1 MKPARLVAA
10 ALAVDDQIV
19 TSAAAAAVA
28 SAPTLLAELSL
39 RKPQVQKVWIE
50 ALKREDG
57 AWRIKPNVFALR
69 NEVFDRFLSNELASD
84 LLEYLVLGPLGNV
97 LDYPRRED
105 VWQALPGRCRNVCL
119 ASTAAAWARALP
131 DRVSQSEYLHLEY
144 ELSVALASPKM
155 LQEMKAALERL
166 AFEDVLN
173 VFTGNAQLP
182 EALFTEVFE
191 IFYRSNRHPSGEE
204 FDRAARLV
212 ATRDWRHLTRNLLK
226 RYGVTEDLRG
236 FFHICADHLDFLD
249 RIWHRISRP
258 STSEFHDLFVETA
271 SELYPLGPTDGE
283 IWARAGGDPS
293 QLDVSGTGKQ
303 QWAAAIRKIRNG
315 NQVRAPSLIAAMLV
329 DYPFNNRLDC
339 LAKEYQ

>member
-1 MKPARLVAA
+1 MPWLLAWTRRGNRNNSDLSDALIAAGFVQSETATLINRHDGELTEALKEACERDRDRYGDGAVEHILGLMKPARLVAA

-97 LDYPRRED
+97 LDYPRRAD

-182 EALFTEVFE
+182 EALFT
-191 IFYRSNRHPSGEE
+191 GG
-204 FDRAARLV
+204 L
-212 ATRDWRHLTRNLLK
+212 RNLLP
-226 RYGVTEDLRG
+226 VQ
-236 FFHICADHLDFLD
+236 
-249 RIWHRISRP
+249 P
-258 STSEFHDLFVETA
+258 A
-271 SELYPLGPTDGE
+271 SF
-283 IWARAGGDPS
+283 R
-293 QLDVSGTGKQ
+293 
-303 QWAAAIRKIRNG
+303 
-315 NQVRAPSLIAAMLV
+315 
-329 DYPFNNRLDC
+329 
-339 LAKEYQ
+339 